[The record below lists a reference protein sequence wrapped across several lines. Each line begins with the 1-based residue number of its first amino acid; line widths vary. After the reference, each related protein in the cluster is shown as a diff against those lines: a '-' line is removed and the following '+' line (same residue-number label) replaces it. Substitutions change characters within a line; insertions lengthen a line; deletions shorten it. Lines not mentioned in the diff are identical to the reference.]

1 MTGRQAEQAV
11 LEENK
16 NKLQCHMHIQI
27 KGMMVEVGLGEG
39 MAEQIQALPFAKVI
53 EYKRGKAFLCV

>member
-27 KGMMVEVGLGEG
+27 KRIMVEVGVGLSEG

-53 EYKRGKAFLCV
+53 E